1 MWSVYG
7 EMPSPKINSHDSFLH
22 LYVKCEE
29 SLRGFVRSLL
39 PTLEDAR
46 EVMQETAAVL
56 WKKFDQLDDPEN
68 FRRWAFGVARF
79 EVLAYRRDKAR
90 DRHIFGEELLTQL
103 ALESE
108 KIALDSDREIKALK
122 SCLAKLPPKHSAL
135 VREAYDKDLK
145 IKQIAER
152 EGRTP
157 MSVYKVLHRA
167 RMALADCVKESL
179 EAEGV
184 RA

>member
-1 MWSVYG
+1 
-7 EMPSPKINSHDSFLH
+7 MPNPEIDSHDSFLH
-22 LYVKCEE
+22 QYVECEE

-46 EVMQETAAVL
+46 EVIQNTAAVL
-56 WKKFDQLDDPEN
+56 WKKYDQLDDPKN

-79 EVLAYRRDKAR
+79 EVLSYRRDKAR
-90 DRHIFGEELLTQL
+90 DRHIFGEELITQL
-103 ALESE
+103 AQESE
-108 KIALDSDREIKALK
+108 KIGMDSDKEIQALK
-122 SCLAKLPPKHSAL
+122 SCLAKLPPKQSAL
-135 VREAYDKDLK
+135 VREAYDSDLK

-167 RMALADCVKESL
+167 RMALADCVKETL
-179 EAEGV
+179 EKEEVTA
-184 RA
+184 

>member
-1 MWSVYG
+1 
-7 EMPSPKINSHDSFLH
+7 MPNFKSNSHDSFLR
-22 LYVKCEE
+22 LYVECEE

-46 EVMQETAAVL
+46 EVMQNTAAVL
-56 WKKFDQLDDPEN
+56 WKKFDQLDDPKN

-79 EVLAYRRDKAR
+79 EVLSYRRDKAR
-90 DRHIFGEELLTQL
+90 DRHIFGEELITQL
-103 ALESE
+103 AQESE
-108 KIALDSDREIKALK
+108 KIGMDCDREIKALK
-122 SCLAKLPPKHSAL
+122 FCLAKLPPKQSAL
-135 VREAYDKDLK
+135 VQEAYDKDLK

-167 RMALADCVKESL
+167 RIALADCIKETL
-179 EAEGV
+179 EAEG
-184 RA
+184 AKA

>member
-1 MWSVYG
+1 
-7 EMPSPKINSHDSFLH
+7 MPTSQIDSHDSFLR
-22 LYVKCEE
+22 LYVDCEE

-39 PTLEDAR
+39 PTIEDAR
-46 EVMQETAAVL
+46 EVMQNTAAVL
-56 WKKFDQLDDPEN
+56 WRKFDQLDDLKN

-90 DRHIFGEELLTQL
+90 DRHIFGEELITQL

-108 KIALDSDREIKALK
+108 KIGIDSDHEIKALK

-135 VREAYDKDLK
+135 VCEAYAKDLK
-145 IKQIAER
+145 IKEIAER

-157 MSVYKVLHRA
+157 MSIYKILHRA
-167 RMALADCVKESL
+167 RMALADCVRDTLDKERTT
-179 EAEGV
+179 A
-184 RA
+184 

>member
-1 MWSVYG
+1 
-7 EMPSPKINSHDSFLH
+7 MPNFKSNSHDSFLR
-22 LYVKCEE
+22 LYVECEE

-46 EVMQETAAVL
+46 EVMQNTAAVL
-56 WKKFDQLDDPEN
+56 WRKFDQLDDPKN

-79 EVLAYRRDKAR
+79 EVLSYRRDKAR
-90 DRHIFGEELLTQL
+90 DRHIFGEELITQL
-103 ALESE
+103 AQESE
-108 KIALDSDREIKALK
+108 KIGMDSDREIKALN
-122 SCLAKLPPKHSAL
+122 SCLAKLPPKQSAL
-135 VREAYDKDLK
+135 VQEAYDKDLK

-167 RMALADCVKESL
+167 RIALADCIKETL
-179 EAEGV
+179 EAEG
-184 RA
+184 AKA

>member
-1 MWSVYG
+1 LWSDFA
-7 EMPSPKINSHDSFLH
+7 EMPKVEIDSHESFLR
-22 LYVKCEE
+22 LYVESEE

-46 EVMQETAAVL
+46 EVMQNTAAVL
-56 WKKFDQLDDPEN
+56 WKKYDQLDDPKN

-79 EVLAYRRDKAR
+79 EVLSYRRDKAR
-90 DRHIFGEELLTQL
+90 DRLIFGEELINQL
-103 ALESE
+103 ALVSE
-108 KIALDSDREIKALK
+108 KVALDSDREINALK
-122 SCLAKLPPKHSAL
+122 SCLTKLPPKHSAL
-135 VREAYDKDLK
+135 VREVYDKDLK

-167 RMALADCVKESL
+167 RMVLADCVKETL
-179 EAEGV
+179 DKEEVPA
-184 RA
+184 

>member
-7 EMPSPKINSHDSFLH
+7 EMPGPKIDSHDSFLH
-22 LYVKCEE
+22 LYVECEE

-56 WKKFDQLDDPEN
+56 WKKYDQLDDPKN

-90 DRHIFGEELLTQL
+90 DRHIFGEELITNLHWSRKRL
-103 ALESE
+103 LW
-108 KIALDSDREIKALK
+108 IVIGRL
-122 SCLAKLPPKHSAL
+122 KHSNPVWQNFPPSTL
-135 VREAYDKDLK
+135 PWC
-145 IKQIAER
+145 
-152 EGRTP
+152 GRHTI
-157 MSVYKVLHRA
+157 RI
-167 RMALADCVKESL
+167 
-179 EAEGV
+179 
-184 RA
+184 

>member
-1 MWSVYG
+1 MTRPDQ
-7 EMPSPKINSHDSFLH
+7 EQHNQFLR
-22 LYVKCEE
+22 LYVDNEE

-39 PTLEDAR
+39 PTLEDSR
-46 EVMQETAAVL
+46 EVMQNTAAVL
-56 WKKFDQLDDPEN
+56 WKKYDQLDDPKN

-79 EVLAYRRDKAR
+79 EVLSYRRDKAR
-90 DRHIFGEELLTQL
+90 DRHIFEEELIIQL
-103 ALESE
+103 AQDSE
-108 KIALDSDREIKALK
+108 KIAVDSDREIKALK

-145 IKQIAER
+145 IKEIAER

-167 RMALADCVKESL
+167 RMALADCVKETL
-179 EAEGV
+179 EAEGAPV
-184 RA
+184 

>member
-1 MWSVYG
+1 MNRP
-7 EMPSPKINSHDSFLH
+7 EIDHHEQFLR
-22 LYVKCEE
+22 LYVECEE

-46 EVMQETAAVL
+46 EVMQNTAAVL
-56 WKKFDQLDDPEN
+56 WKKYDQLDDPKN

-79 EVLAYRRDKAR
+79 EVLSYRRDKAR
-90 DRHIFGEELLTQL
+90 DRHIFGEELIIQL
-103 ALESE
+103 AEDSV
-108 KIALDSDREIKALK
+108 KIEVDSDREIKALK
-122 SCLAKLPPKHSAL
+122 ICLAKLPPKHSAL

-145 IKQIAER
+145 IKEIAER

-167 RMALADCVKESL
+167 RMALTDCVKETL
-179 EAEGV
+179 EAEGAHV
-184 RA
+184 

>member
-1 MWSVYG
+1 MHRP
-7 EMPSPKINSHDSFLH
+7 EMDNHDQFLR
-22 LYVKCEE
+22 LYVECEE

-39 PTLEDAR
+39 PTVEDAR
-46 EVMQETAAVL
+46 EVMQNTAAVL
-56 WKKFDQLDDPEN
+56 WKKYDQLDDPKN

-79 EVLAYRRDKAR
+79 EVLSYRRDKAR
-90 DRHIFGEELLTQL
+90 DRHIFGEELIIQL
-103 ALESE
+103 AEDSE
-108 KIALDSDREIKALK
+108 KIEVDSDREIKALK

-145 IKQIAER
+145 IKEIAER

-167 RMALADCVKESL
+167 RMALADCVKETL
-179 EAEGV
+179 EAEAA

>member
-1 MWSVYG
+1 MLG
-7 EMPSPKINSHDSFLH
+7 PEINSHDSFLH
-22 LYVKCEE
+22 LYVECEE

-46 EVMQETAAVL
+46 EVMQNTAAVL
-56 WKKFDQLDDPEN
+56 WKKYDQLDDPKN

-79 EVLAYRRDKAR
+79 EVLSYRRDKAR
-90 DRHIFGEELLTQL
+90 DRHIFGEELIIQLT
-103 ALESE
+103 EDSE
-108 KIALDSDREIKALK
+108 KIEIDSNREIIALK

-145 IKQIAER
+145 IKEIAER

-157 MSVYKVLHRA
+157 MAVYKVLHRA
-167 RMALADCVKESL
+167 RMALADCVKETL
-179 EAEGV
+179 EAEAAPV
-184 RA
+184 

>member
-1 MWSVYG
+1 MWSVYD
-7 EMPSPKINSHDSFLH
+7 EMPRPKDNSHDSFIR
-22 LYVKCEE
+22 LYVECEE

-46 EVMQETAAVL
+46 EVMQNTAAIL

-68 FRRWAFGVARF
+68 FRKWAFGVARF
-79 EVLAYRRDKAR
+79 EVLSYRRDKAR
-90 DRHIFGEELLTQL
+90 DRHIFGEELIIQL
-103 ALESE
+103 AQDSE
-108 KIALDSDREIKALK
+108 KIEVDSDREIKALK

-145 IKQIAER
+145 IKEIAER

-167 RMALADCVKESL
+167 RMALADCVKETL
-179 EAEGV
+179 EAEGAPV
-184 RA
+184 